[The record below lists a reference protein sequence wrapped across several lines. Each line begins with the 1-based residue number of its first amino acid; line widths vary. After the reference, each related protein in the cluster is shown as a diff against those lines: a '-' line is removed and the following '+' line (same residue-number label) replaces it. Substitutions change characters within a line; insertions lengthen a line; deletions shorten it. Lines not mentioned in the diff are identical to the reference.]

1 MESCYE
7 FASLSELPPLPQAY
21 APMEEYYPY
30 DIAPLESLPPF
41 PHSDFA
47 PHGGLIPFSDTHQD
61 YLQLQKQQHC
71 AESMFTDSSL
81 PLVTRDYLTE
91 STRFEN
97 LFSHDVPFLHLP
109 DLKFVEGARSPPPCL
124 SLAPPPPLPVA
135 RHNVNL
141 RQRHVGSR
149 VNNTF
154 SISPSSS
161 SKSKPPASQ
170 YVHGTRKV
178 SDRIRSLEK
187 IMPWEKKMSLATTL
201 EETNKYITFLQSQ
214 IASLR
219 WMPLDSVYPK
229 KKKKK
234 FYRRQPQNA
243 AFGRGVRRS
252 FLRQRNEQELTQNV
266 DVAAAAGTCGNQTNS
281 PLKKFPRDDL
291 AVLDVDHCSVDR
303 DIHHNSG

>member
-219 WMPLDSVYPK
+219 WMPLDSVYPTK
-229 KKKKK
+229 P
-234 FYRRQPQNA
+234 REEHVGETTSLLNSLTRQQLLQVIA
-243 AFGRGVRRS
+243 
-252 FLRQRNEQELTQNV
+252 
-266 DVAAAAGTCGNQTNS
+266 NS
-281 PLKKFPRDDL
+281 PGSRN
-291 AVLDVDHCSVDR
+291 VLYKQGVCVFSYEQLLSVKMMAESAR
-303 DIHHNSG
+303 NL